1 MDDGWFGERNDDA
14 HSLGDWE
21 VNEKKLP
28 GGLAGLGRKI
38 KALWIGFW
46 YLGGAGDGEC
56 EQSSLPGASGLDD

>member
-38 KALWIGFW
+38 KAL
-46 YLGGAGDGEC
+46 
-56 EQSSLPGASGLDD
+56 GLDFGIWWSRRW